1 LYSFVVNSLKMVG
14 QRIKSLRV
22 KKGISQEYL
31 AETLGLTQSTLARI
45 EQGKAKLAAGLL
57 PDVCK
62 TLEVELEDIFTSEKV
77 CIENNTFN
85 DSSMLNGYVGKLIV
99 DQKELYE
106 KLLAEKDRV
115 IVLLEERMAKIK
127 DH

>member
-1 LYSFVVNSLKMVG
+1 MVG
-14 QRIKSLRV
+14 QRIKTLRA

-31 AETLGLTQSTLARI
+31 AEQLGLTQSTLARI
-45 EQGKAKLAAGLL
+45 EQGKTKLAASLL
-57 PDVCK
+57 PTVCK
-62 TLEVELEDIFTSEKV
+62 TLDVDLEDIFSTEKV

-85 DSSMLNGYVGKLIV
+85 DSSMLNGYVGKLII

-115 IVLLEERMAKIK
+115 IALLEAQVAKK
-127 DH
+127 

>member
-1 LYSFVVNSLKMVG
+1 MVG
-14 QRIKSLRV
+14 QRIKALRV
-22 KKGISQEYL
+22 KKGVSQEYL

-45 EQGKAKLAAGLL
+45 EQGKAKLAASLL

-115 IVLLEERMAKIK
+115 IALLEERLAFIK